1 MTHSGPRLI
10 CSKAD
15 RVISTFSFD
24 PNLEP
29 CPQNLHRG
37 EASGPP
43 ESVSGT
49 TRASAERWVRSSG
62 MPHEG
67 YADPV
72 MNNGP
77 GFHSNAS
84 ISELTEHVT

>member
-1 MTHSGPRLI
+1 MSPNDLCLT

-15 RVISTFSFD
+15 MVISIFSFD

-43 ESVSGT
+43 ELVSGT
-49 TRASAERWVRSSG
+49 TRAFTGTWDKEQW
-62 MPHEG
+62 
-67 YADPV
+67 
-72 MNNGP
+72 
-77 GFHSNAS
+77 NA
-84 ISELTEHVT
+84 T